1 VAAARLG
8 ASIGIVDLEC
18 DFRGTGMSSMKS
30 IGENIKQ
37 FKQYGMVAA
46 GSLGL
51 TGGRAPSG
59 PIQAQIGISDPCNHE
74 CVFCWDHPP
83 KDREDADT
91 ADRFGGARAGVMSL
105 QQFKGIVDDLHDSGT
120 RRIDLVGRGEPL
132 LNRSA
137 LNMVRYVKAR
147 GMHLVLCTNAARLF
161 EPIAKEFVAVRVD
174 RVNISLNA
182 GTPET
187 YPHIHVTETPQDY
200 LKVKK
205 NLRFLADCK
214 IAAGSKHPVITLSFV
229 ISSRN
234 YFEIASMV
242 EVAHEVGAQEVQ
254 FVHTVIRDST
264 SDLALSNAQYQ
275 ELQASLPAVR
285 DRAAKLELES
295 NLETF
300 AATSPPYMPSEMV
313 GLPVVPCYVG
323 WYFTVVLGNGS
334 VMPCCQCASPV
345 GQVTKER
352 RFAEVWASR
361 DYEEFRT
368 AARSLPKS
376 SDRLQSCECGNCQ
389 LRPRNVAIH
398 NLLHPLN
405 KLQAGEET
413 KYYSKSLL
421 ARLQGKRVIS

>member
-1 VAAARLG
+1 MPT
-8 ASIGIVDLEC
+8 I
-18 DFRGTGMSSMKS
+18 KS
-30 IGENIKQ
+30 ISDNVKQ

-83 KDREDADT
+83 KDRVT
-91 ADRFGGARAGVMSL
+91 AETAMRFGSARPGVMPL
-105 QQFKGIVDDLHDSGT
+105 EQFKGIVDDLYAMGT
-120 RRIDLVGRGEPL
+120 RRIDMVGRGEPL

-137 LNMVRYVKAR
+137 RDMIRYVKGR
-147 GMHLVLCTNAARLF
+147 GMNLLICTNAARLF
-161 EPIAKEFVAVRVD
+161 EPMAKEMVAAGVD
-174 RVNISLNA
+174 RVNVSLNA

-187 YPHIHVTETPQDY
+187 YPYIHVTESPEDY
-200 LKVKK
+200 LRVKK

-214 IAAGSKHPVITLSFV
+214 ISAASQSPVITLSFV

-254 FVHTVIRDST
+254 FNHSVVREST
-264 SDLALSNAQYQ
+264 ADLALNDTQYQ
-275 ELQASLPAVR
+275 ELLASLPAIR
-285 DRAAKLELES
+285 AQAAKFGLES
-295 NLETF
+295 NLQTF
-300 AATSPPYMPSEMV
+300 EATIPPYMVSETV
-313 GLPVVPCYVG
+313 GAPVTPCYVG
-323 WYFTVVLGNGS
+323 WYFTVILGNGS
-334 VMPCCQCASPV
+334 VMPCCQCAEPL

-352 RFAEVWASR
+352 RLAEVWASPE
-361 DYEEFRT
+361 YQEFRT
-368 AARSLPKS
+368 AARSLPDPS
-376 SDRLQSCECGNCQ
+376 ARLDACECNNCQ

-405 KLQAGEET
+405 KLPAGDEVQF
-413 KYYSKSLL
+413 YSKGLL
-421 ARLQGKRVIS
+421 NRLRGKRVIS